1 MIRHHP
7 HQDIIILINAADQS
21 KQLEH
26 DIRPACRCCYSHP
39 FLFILRWHYKTCIHC
54 EQMFFLVSFFACLF
68 FRCSIKFHFILRPYY
83 RTGIHC
89 ENMCACPLVHVKS
102 NPQFSTKHFLGV
114 GSKSCIAGLLRRRNR
129 DVLISD
135 DSRHKWSRIVSPR
148 SYRQNWELYLAHKSR
163 QMEKIDIDLLT
174 LQIRETKALIWRSEQ
189 NCHMWWNKKKSDDEQ
204 TCVVKDV
211 ARHQALFQ
219 STCVSVRAKCS
230 SAAKCELRSHLRKV
244 ENCKM
249 LNFCKS
255 SCGDDRS
262 GEAWRLDNFWTGLD
276 CGDRGDYVST
286 RNLREDRNCPISF
299 SSSHSWNTQQ
309 F

>member
-1 MIRHHP
+1 MSRHHP
-7 HQDIIILINAADQS
+7 HQDIIIIINAADQRR
-21 KQLEH
+21 QLEQ

-54 EQMFFLVSFFACLF
+54 KPVFYFFIFWLF
-68 FRCSIKFHFILRPYY
+68 LFSLFHWIPFHFAPVLQNWHSLWKHVRVPSRPCEIQSAILDKAFF
-83 RTGIHC
+83 G
-89 ENMCACPLVHVKS
+89 
-102 NPQFSTKHFLGV
+102 F